1 MPRGERRMID
11 QRAVIDPAARLGEG
25 VTIGPFTVIGPGVQI
40 GDGSDVGPHCVLKGP
55 TTVGKNNRIFQFAS
69 IGEIPQDKKFH
80 GEDSTLEIGDGNTI
94 REYVTINRGTA
105 NGGGV
110 TRVGNDNWIMAYSHI
125 AHDCLIGN
133 DVILSNAASL
143 AGHVVVGDHV
153 VLGAFSLVHQFCR
166 VGAYCFTAFG
176 SVIGKDVPPYVRAA
190 GHMAKPNGLNV
201 TGLQRRGFTAAEL
214 AMLRRAYKLLYKS
227 DLLLEEAVRRIRTL
241 AEEAAVVGP
250 LAEFLAAESQRSILR

>member
-1 MPRGERRMID
+1 MID

-40 GDGSDVGPHCVLKGP
+40 GAGSDVGPHCVIKGP
-55 TTVGKNNRIFQFAS
+55 ASIGKNNRIFQFAS

-80 GEDSTLEIGDGNTI
+80 GEDSSLEIGDGNTI

-125 AHDCLIGN
+125 AHDCLLGN
-133 DVILSNAASL
+133 DIILSNAASL
-143 AGHVVVGDHV
+143 AGHVVVDDHA

-214 AMLRRAYKLLYKS
+214 VMLRRAYKLLYKS
-227 DLLLEEAVRRIRTL
+227 DLLLEEAVRRIRAL
-241 AEEAAVVGP
+241 AEEAAVVGL